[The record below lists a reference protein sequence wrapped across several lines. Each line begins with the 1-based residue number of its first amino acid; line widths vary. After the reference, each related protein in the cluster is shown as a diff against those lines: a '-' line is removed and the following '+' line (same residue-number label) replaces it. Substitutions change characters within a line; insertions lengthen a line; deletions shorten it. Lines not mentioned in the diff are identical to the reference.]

1 MNAHGDDGYPRG
13 SEAPDHAANAVAAT
27 PRTDD
32 ATVMTTA
39 PLADSETLTS
49 SMETSKGMSL
59 IQEDLIPA
67 SAAGGDTI
75 VDSEPPSLPTD
86 GVPVA
91 TSPQIAEAGEP
102 VSLSDISLT
111 LVKQD
116 DELPS

>member
-13 SEAPDHAANAVAAT
+13 SEAPDHAANAAAAT

-59 IQEDLIPA
+59 IQEDLIA